1 LEASGISWIQLP
13 PKSPDLNPIEHIWQY
28 PKQAYF
34 NSEKDFKGRGGRAR
48 LFVFI
53 TEILEST
60 HVNKAIKE
68 LYSTIPDRINDVIK
82 HDGWWSRF

>member
-1 LEASGISWIQLP
+1 MQLP

-48 LFVFI
+48 LYVFI

-68 LYSTIPDRINDVIK
+68 LYSTIPDRINDFIK
-82 HDGWWSRF
+82 HDGWWNRF